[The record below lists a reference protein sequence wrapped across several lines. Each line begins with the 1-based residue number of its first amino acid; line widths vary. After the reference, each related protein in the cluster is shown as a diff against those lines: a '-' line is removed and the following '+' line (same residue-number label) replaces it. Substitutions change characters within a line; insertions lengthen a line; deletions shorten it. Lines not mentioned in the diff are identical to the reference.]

1 MNARALSR
9 SDRSALGNWFWTIDH
24 VLLALVLVLI
34 GIGLIAVAAA
44 SPAAA
49 HRFSGGAVHVA
60 PLHFFWRQLMWVA
73 VGLPV
78 MVATSLLTP
87 TQVRRIGMIGTP
99 IGAGLLLLVLA
110 IGTSVHGGQR
120 WLALGPVQLQPSEFL
135 KPLFIVATASL
146 LALRFEDERL
156 PALTMSFATLVC
168 VVALLV
174 AQPDMGQ
181 TILFCAVWLVMAF
194 LAGMRPMVAGI
205 AAGAGAAG
213 LGVAYALG
221 GHVRTRI
228 DGFIKGTGDHYQV
241 QNALDCFRAGGLF
254 GVGPGQGVMKMRLPE
269 PHTDY
274 IFSVI
279 GEEFGAIACIT
290 IALLFAAVVVRALSR
305 LTDEDDPFVLL
316 AAAGLTTQFGLQA
329 AINMGVNLHLLPSK
343 GMTLPFISHGGSSFV
358 ALCAGMGLLLA
369 LLRRNPYAKASP
381 YKWAK
386 A

>member
-9 SDRSALGNWFWTIDH
+9 SDRSALGTWFWTIDH

-156 PALTMSFATLVC
+156 PALTC
-168 VVALLV
+168 
-174 AQPDMGQ
+174 
-181 TILFCAVWLVMAF
+181 
-194 LAGMRPMVAGI
+194 
-205 AAGAGAAG
+205 
-213 LGVAYALG
+213 
-221 GHVRTRI
+221 
-228 DGFIKGTGDHYQV
+228 
-241 QNALDCFRAGGLF
+241 
-254 GVGPGQGVMKMRLPE
+254 
-269 PHTDY
+269 
-274 IFSVI
+274 
-279 GEEFGAIACIT
+279 
-290 IALLFAAVVVRALSR
+290 LSR
-305 LTDEDDPFVLL
+305 RWR
-316 AAAGLTTQFGLQA
+316 AW
-329 AINMGVNLHLLPSK
+329 SRC
-343 GMTLPFISHGGSSFV
+343 SSRSPTW
-358 ALCAGMGLLLA
+358 A
-369 LLRRNPYAKASP
+369 RRSCSARCG
-381 YKWAK
+381 W
-386 A
+386 